1 MKFSYSAFVER
12 TDKYLKQKREQS
24 RLWRALLP
32 AGIFSPELWLRN
44 PKAIS
49 IGAALGV
56 FWALAP
62 VPMQSLFALLSALRF
77 HANIPIAFASCWIS
91 FPGYQLILWPLQ
103 WWVGHEILTSMHC
116 GSGLSAETVKKAAHL
131 AMDGQ
136 TEAIYP
142 LLGAELPLA
151 TAELLLGCLVTCS
164 SASLAV
170 GYVLYFIFS
179 RRPATP

>member
-1 MKFSYSAFVER
+1 
-12 TDKYLKQKREQS
+12 
-24 RLWRALLP
+24 
-32 AGIFSPELWLRN
+32 
-44 PKAIS
+44 
-49 IGAALGV
+49 
-56 FWALAP
+56 
-62 VPMQSLFALLSALRF
+62 MQSLFALLSALRF
-77 HANIPIAFASCWIS
+77 RANIPIAFASCWIS

-116 GSGLSAETVKKAAHL
+116 GSGLSAETVKEAAHL

-142 LLGAELPLA
+142 LLG
-151 TAELLLGCLVTCS
+151 AELLLGCLVTCS